1 MFETWIWDRVVAFAM
16 RVAALVNWAA
26 IRAALVRVID
36 RLPVW
41 VALLMFGIPF
51 VVAETGAAVCVF
63 VAATGHILTG
73 SVGYVIVKVFGFGLV
88 VPIFDLTRHKL
99 LTLRW
104 FAYLYEKMLVFHEF
118 AQRLVAPYRQA
129 ARRLVGSWPSA
140 PGRCGRAGRPAP
152 TRRRADRPAW
162 RGRGF
167 LPYSLRRMILPAR
180 LSRPGR
186 SP

>member
-1 MFETWIWDRVVAFAM
+1 MEHPRKLPRALVLALALAFLFETWIWDRVVAFAM

-26 IRAALVRVID
+26 IRAALIRVID

-73 SVGYVIVKVFGFGLV
+73 SVGYVIVKIFGFALV

-104 FAYLYEKMLVFHEF
+104 FAYLYGKMLVFHEF
-118 AQRLVAPYRQA
+118 AQRLVAPYRQV
-129 ARRLVGSWPSA
+129 ARRLIHDLAV
-140 PGRCGRAGRPAP
+140 RVRALWA
-152 TRRRADRPAW
+152 RRTAGANEEA
-162 RGRGF
+162 G
-167 LPYSLRRMILPAR
+167 
-180 LSRPGR
+180 
-186 SP
+186 